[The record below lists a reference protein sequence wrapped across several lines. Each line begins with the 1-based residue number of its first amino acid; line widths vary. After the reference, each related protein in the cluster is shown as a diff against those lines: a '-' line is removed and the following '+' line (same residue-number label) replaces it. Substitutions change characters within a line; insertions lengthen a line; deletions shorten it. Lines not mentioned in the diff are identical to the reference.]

1 MRTDCGTS
9 PRRALWRIPR
19 CGSSPTPASRS
30 GCCCLRSCTTSPMT
44 RTRPASRRLRD
55 ALPPGSYLAISS
67 FRMPG
72 PDHPEDA
79 AKAAE
84 MEKLFNEQ
92 LGTGRWRDHDEILAW
107 FGDWE
112 LVQPGLVPLPEWRPD
127 VRGNIKRN
135 LTYDGFVGGV
145 ARTGDRSPGCLALVS
160 PECASRAL
168 MYFAGLLRAVSEMVM
183 ERAGFTT
190 LS

>member
-1 MRTDCGTS
+1 MADPTVREFTDSGQPVRLLLPSILHHITDDED
-9 PRRALWRIPR
+9 
-19 CGSSPTPASRS
+19 PA
-30 GCCCLRSCTTSPMT
+30 GI
-44 RTRPASRRLRD
+44 AAALRD